1 MFYIFTCHELDIIKR
16 AVKIEGNDD
25 IFELMQKLKSL
36 NLTLKEYFDSLSD
49 DKIFESNSFEDISDT
64 HIITKF
70 EDKIKNNYI
79 EFNTIFN
86 ADNREIDLLQKH
98 HYLMIS
104 KKNLESIKKI
114 PLVIKY
120 IDENNNIVKENQLLY
135 CYEAEYN
142 KQTQCFVVKNQCWFN
157 KYFNFFNFN
166 NIEDH
171 HISRFIRESLSFNYN
186 VLSSG
191 YNKDINDF
199 YEENIIKLKDDIALT
214 AYCRNTNKDIS
225 TYLDMFNTKY
235 SNLEYA
241 EFLGS
246 VVKYNINNA
255 YNNTCF
261 ESKTCVYIFK
271 DILLTN
277 TSLRYDVFR
286 TLFNLDFLYSIN
298 KIVDFFNNLFIEE
311 KKIKE
316 ESEKSNSKKSK
327 KTSKSNTKKSSTSL
341 SLGYE
346 VSKNYI
352 ESILNT
358 IIDLHKDLGYDNS
371 DKDKYVDILNNLE
384 TIKEADEVIEKD
396 DINVIVEDFVIDT
409 QISLPDNTITNDKK
423 EDKNK
428 NKNKNIDNQLSLF

>member
-166 NIEDH
+166 NIKDH

-298 KIVDFFNNLFIEE
+298 KTVKFFNDLFVEE
-311 KKIKE
+311 KNIKE
-316 ESEKSNSKKSK
+316 ESKKSK
-327 KTSKSNTKKSSTSL
+327 KASKSNTKKKSIFL
-341 SLGYE
+341 NLGYE
-346 VSKNYI
+346 VSKNCI
-352 ESILNT
+352 ESILTT
-358 IIDLHKDLGYDNS
+358 IIDLHKDLSYDNS
-371 DKDKYVDILNNLE
+371 DKDKYVKILNNLE
-384 TIKEADEVIEKD
+384 IVEETYEIIEKD
-396 DINVIVEDFVIDT
+396 DTNIIVENSMVDT
-409 QISLPDNTITNDKK
+409 QASLLDNTITNDKK
-423 EDKNK
+423 EDKKK
-428 NKNKNIDNQLSLF
+428 NKKIDSQLSLF